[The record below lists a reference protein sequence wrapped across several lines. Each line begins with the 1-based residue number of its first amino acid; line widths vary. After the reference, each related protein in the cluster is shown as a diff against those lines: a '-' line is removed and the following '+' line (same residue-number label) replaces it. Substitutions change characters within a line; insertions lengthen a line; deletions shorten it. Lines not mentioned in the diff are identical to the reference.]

1 MLEDVYDFLGRF
13 LIFPVDHFR
22 SVVTRNLINNSRNR
36 GLRGKFHLEIVQ
48 GEIRISDSKYD
59 LQFVLLCYFLNKS
72 CENRSLF
79 SRRSTSLIY
88 EFTNNFSQRMHNFF
102 ESQQNFEQRGL
113 KYFRGG
119 DTWLVLP
126 PNTVVLNPGFRTIRK
141 RIPTG

>member
-59 LQFVLLCYFLNKS
+59 LQFVLLCYFLNNS
-72 CENRSLF
+72 RENRRIIYSLDDQYHLF
-79 SRRSTSLIY
+79 TSLQIIFLK
-88 EFTNNFSQRMHNFF
+88 ECTTFSN
-102 ESQQNFEQRGL
+102 
-113 KYFRGG
+113 
-119 DTWLVLP
+119 
-126 PNTVVLNPGFRTIRK
+126 LNKISSNED
-141 RIPTG
+141 